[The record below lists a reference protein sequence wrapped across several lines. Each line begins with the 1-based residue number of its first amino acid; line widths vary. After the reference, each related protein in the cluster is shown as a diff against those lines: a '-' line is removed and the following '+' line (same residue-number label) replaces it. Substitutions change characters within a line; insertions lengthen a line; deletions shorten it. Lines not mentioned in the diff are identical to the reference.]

1 MTHLAALCRL
11 WLRSVMVRQWR
22 VHPELGGGYWEHPRK
37 AGYVT
42 AERPARALQRALA
55 VQFVRVT

>member
-22 VHPELGGGYWEHPRK
+22 VHPELGGAIGNIPGK
-37 AGYVT
+37 PGM
-42 AERPARALQRALA
+42 
-55 VQFVRVT
+55 